1 MAYRS
6 SQNTRKRSTRRNDSE
21 FTETSRTSRS
31 RSARSSRALD
41 DAYDYVE
48 DPDGYDD
55 EEPGQSAS
63 KRSPRETAREER
75 RRRRTKERADKMFDR
90 QMAER
95 LSGSDAQAEGA
106 PRAALYEGQMGS
118 SQRKAARMQRSSEAG
133 PVSAKLNP
141 AGWFSNI
148 SVNPRLLGI
157 ATAAICLVLVGV
169 FLYTPAQ
176 QYYQAQRDRDRLA
189 AEYAVIAE
197 RNNML
202 DEQNDSLASDAGL
215 EDAIRQKYGYISP
228 DEQMAVVTGLDAEET
243 AAARS
248 ATDVE
253 GNVLASSVKA
263 PEEWYTPILDAFFG
277 VK

>member
-6 SQNTRKRSTRRNDSE
+6 SQNTRKRTTRRNDSE
-21 FTETSRTSRS
+21 FTETSRTSR
-31 RSARSSRALD
+31 RRNARSSRARD
-41 DAYDYVE
+41 DAYDYME
-48 DPDGYDD
+48 GSDGYG
-55 EEPGQSAS
+55 EEERGRD
-63 KRSPRETAREER
+63 RSERSSRATAREER
-75 RRRRTKERADKMFDR
+75 RRRRTKERAGKMFDR
-90 QMAER
+90 QMAEQ
-95 LSGSDAQAEGA
+95 LPGSDAQSEGA

-118 SQRKAARMQRSSEAG
+118 SQRKAARMQRSSEAV
-133 PVSAKLNP
+133 PVTAKLNP

-148 SVNPRLLGI
+148 HVNPRVLGVV
-157 ATAAICLVLVGV
+157 TAAICLVLVGV

-176 QYYQAQRDRDRLA
+176 QYYQAQRERDRLA

-197 RNNML
+197 RNNLL

-253 GNVLASSVKA
+253 GNVLSSSVKA
-263 PEEWYTPILDAFFG
+263 PEEWYTPFLDVFFG
-277 VK
+277 VD